1 MAIFHLNESNI
12 SRSDGRSA
20 VACAAYRACEK
31 LEDHTFGKTQDYT
44 KKKGLKYKKIFAP
57 FHTNEDL
64 LNRQN
69 LWNAVEK
76 KEFNANGSMK
86 ANARLAKEYTCALP
100 HELTDAQRIHIV
112 NDFCTK
118 FIRKHNVIVDACIHA
133 PHENDDETDNKNYH
147 VHIMFTTR
155 VVNEKGELGKK
166 QRTFNDDGIKIL
178 KDSRA
183 TFASVVNTVLEEA
196 GLDERVDHRSY
207 ADQGLDF
214 LEATTHEGHEVT
226 ALRRQGLDTEI
237 SLKNDSIKAKNLDAA
252 REYQQVIKGLDQ
264 EIIVKSR
271 LEDQISKLEDELR
284 LTEAEEKE
292 LLAELDNLNRE
303 EEHLQEQ
310 QVQEIDKAYDDF
322 IRCQDIYAEF
332 ANQFY
337 TIRSNAADNQK
348 QIESNLTKTKR
359 WLEENK
365 LNFRMSDNGR
375 FHDARH
381 YTDVDVKKPD
391 FFMTEKLIKQAKNEN
406 WREYATEVEQLA
418 SKYNIDKLVNRLR
431 DCSEILKRNDIVLP
445 IIKPTFWQKLKREY
459 VHSFDTIHDFENDMQ
474 PLLVEKQADD
484 FKIEQEKNQQAR
496 QAEIDHLRKIENDRR
511 DAEFREQL
519 RQEKELKEKRYE
531 QERRE
536 RNQREYLRRQELEKQ
551 QKNEPKEPKKPDND
565 NNNDYTP
572 W

>member
-44 KKKGLKYKKIFAP
+44 KKKGLEYKKIYAP
-57 FHTNEDL
+57 LHTNEKL
-64 LNRQN
+64 LDRQT
-69 LWNAVEK
+69 LWNEVEK

-86 ANARLAKEYTCALP
+86 LNARLAKEYTCALP
-100 HELTDAQRIHIV
+100 HELTDQERIKIV
-112 NDFCTK
+112 DAFCHEFVK
-118 FIRKHNVIVDACIHA
+118 KHNVIVDACIHA
-133 PHENDDETDNKNYH
+133 PHEHDDETDNKNYH

-155 VVNEKGELGKK
+155 AVNEKGELGKK
-166 QRTFNDDGIKIL
+166 QRTFNDNGPEIL

-183 TFASVVNTVLEEA
+183 TFASVVNTVFENAGLEE
-196 GLDERVDHRSY
+196 RIDHRSY
-207 ADQGLDF
+207 KDQGLDF

-226 ALRRQGLDTEI
+226 AMRRQGVDTEI
-237 SLKNDSIKAKNLDAA
+237 SLNNDAIKAKNLEAA

-264 EIIVKSR
+264 EFIVPSR
-271 LEDQISKLEDELR
+271 LEDQIIQLEKELQ

-292 LLAELDNLNRE
+292 LLAELLNLNQE
-303 EEHLQEQ
+303 EERLQEQ
-310 QVQEIDKAYDDF
+310 QVHEIDNAYDDF
-322 IRCQDIYAEF
+322 SRCQDIYAKF

-337 TIRSNAADNQK
+337 IIRNNAVDNQK

-431 DCSEILKRNDIVLP
+431 DCSEILERNDIELP

-496 QAEIDHLRKIENDRR
+496 QAEIDQLRKIENDRR
-511 DAEFREQL
+511 DAEFSERLRREREQ
-519 RQEKELKEKRYE
+519 KEQRHE

-536 RNQREYLRRQELEKQ
+536 REHLAFLKRQELEKQ
-551 QKNEPKEPKKPDND
+551 PKNEPKKPNNDND
-565 NNNDYTP
+565 NDYSP

>member
-44 KKKGLKYKKIFAP
+44 KKKGLEYKKIYAP
-57 FHTNEDL
+57 LHTNEKL
-64 LNRQN
+64 LDRQT
-69 LWNAVEK
+69 LWNEVEK

-86 ANARLAKEYTCALP
+86 LNARLAKEYTCALP
-100 HELTDAQRIHIV
+100 HELTDQERIKIV
-112 NDFCTK
+112 DAFCHEFVK
-118 FIRKHNVIVDACIHA
+118 KHNVIVDACIHA
-133 PHENDDETDNKNYH
+133 PHEHDDETDNKNYH

-155 VVNEKGELGKK
+155 AVNEKGELGKK
-166 QRTFNDDGIKIL
+166 QRTFNDNGPEIL

-183 TFASVVNTVLEEA
+183 TFASVVNTVFENAGLEE
-196 GLDERVDHRSY
+196 RIDHRSY
-207 ADQGLDF
+207 KDQGLDF

-226 ALRRQGLDTEI
+226 AMRRQGVDTEI
-237 SLKNDSIKAKNLDAA
+237 SLNNDAIKAKNLEAA

-264 EIIVKSR
+264 EFIVPSR
-271 LEDQISKLEDELR
+271 LEDQIIQLEKELQ

-292 LLAELDNLNRE
+292 LLAELLNLNQE
-303 EEHLQEQ
+303 EERLQEQ
-310 QVQEIDKAYDDF
+310 QVHEIDNAYDDF
-322 IRCQDIYAEF
+322 SRCQDIYAEF

-391 FFMTEKLIKQAKNEN
+391 FFMTEKLIKQAKKEN
-406 WREYATEVEQLA
+406 WREYATEIEQLA
-418 SKYNIDKLVNRLR
+418 SKYNIDKVVNRLR
-431 DCSEILKRNDIVLP
+431 DCSEILERNDIELP

-459 VHSFDTIHDFENDMQ
+459 VHSFDTIHDFENDIQ

-484 FKIEQEKNQQAR
+484 LKIEQEKNQQAR
-496 QAEIDHLRKIENDRR
+496 QAEIDHLQKIENDRR
-511 DAEFREQL
+511 DAEFREKL

-536 RNQREYLRRQELEKQ
+536 RNQHEYLRRQELENQ
-551 QKNEPKEPKKPDND
+551 QKNESKEPKKPKDD

>member
-112 NDFCTK
+112 NDFCTQ

-237 SLKNDSIKAKNLDAA
+237 SLKNDSIKAKNLGAA

-365 LNFRMSDNGR
+365 LDFRMRDDGS

-431 DCSEILKRNDIVLP
+431 DCSEILKRNDIELP

-536 RNQREYLRRQELEKQ
+536 RNQHEYLRRQELENQ
-551 QKNEPKEPKKPDND
+551 QKNESKEPKKPKDD

>member
-1 MAIFHLNESNI
+1 
-12 SRSDGRSA
+12 
-20 VACAAYRACEK
+20 
-31 LEDHTFGKTQDYT
+31 
-44 KKKGLKYKKIFAP
+44 
-57 FHTNEDL
+57 
-64 LNRQN
+64 
-69 LWNAVEK
+69 
-76 KEFNANGSMK
+76 
-86 ANARLAKEYTCALP
+86 
-100 HELTDAQRIHIV
+100 
-112 NDFCTK
+112 
-118 FIRKHNVIVDACIHA
+118 
-133 PHENDDETDNKNYH
+133 
-147 VHIMFTTR
+147 MFTTR
-155 VVNEKGELGKK
+155 SINEKGELGKK
-166 QRTFNDDGIKIL
+166 QRAFNDFGPQIL

-196 GLDERVDHRSY
+196 GIDERVDHRSY

-264 EIIVKSR
+264 EIIVQSR

-418 SKYNIDKLVNRLR
+418 RKYNIDKVVNRLR
-431 DCSEILKRNDIVLP
+431 DCTEILKRNDIELP

-474 PLLVEKQADD
+474 PLLVKKQADD

-496 QAEIDHLRKIENDRR
+496 QAEIDHLRQIENDRR

-536 RNQREYLRRQELEKQ
+536 RNQREYLRRQGLEKQ
-551 QKNEPKEPKKPDND
+551 QKNELKEPKKPDND

-572 W
+572 L

>member
-31 LEDHTFGKTQDYT
+31 LEDQTFGKTQDYT

-64 LNRQN
+64 LDRQN
-69 LWNAVEK
+69 LWNEVEK

-100 HELTDAQRIHIV
+100 HELTDLQRIHIV

-133 PHENDDETDNKNYH
+133 PHENDETDNKNYH

-155 VVNEKGELGKK
+155 SINENGELGKK
-166 QRTFNDDGIKIL
+166 QRAFNDFGPQIL

-196 GLDERVDHRSY
+196 GLDERIDHRSY
-207 ADQGLDF
+207 KDQGLDF
-214 LEATTHEGHEVT
+214 LEPTHHEGHEVT

-237 SLKNDSIKAKNLDAA
+237 SLKNDVIKAKNLDAA

-264 EIIVKSR
+264 EIIVPSR

-284 LTEAEEKE
+284 LTVSEEQE
-292 LLAELDNLNRE
+292 LLAELANLDRE
-303 EEHLQEQ
+303 EEQLQAQ
-310 QVQEIDKAYDDF
+310 QVKQIDNAYKDF
-322 IRCQDIYAEF
+322 IHCQNTYAEY

-337 TIRSNAADNQK
+337 IIHSNADSKIAELKQRVEKTQK
-348 QIESNLTKTKR
+348 
-359 WLEENK
+359 WLDKNRSDFYLHTNNCFYDSYHHTDRDITTPDFYLSKYDLKKQAANIRKNAVLKSYSLGQEYKIDQTVNK
-365 LNFRMSDNGR
+365 LRASADLLNHHDIELPIPAKPSKLKAFFGLAEYQHTYETLSDYDSQIKPM
-375 FHDARH
+375 FERH
-381 YTDVDVKKPD
+381 EMREQKIRDEALK
-391 FFMTEKLIKQAKNEN
+391 EKQWQEH
-406 WREYATEVEQLA
+406 LA
-418 SKYNIDKLVNRLR
+418 SER
-431 DCSEILKRNDIVLP
+431 LKRA
-445 IIKPTFWQKLKREY
+445 F
-459 VHSFDTIHDFENDMQ
+459 
-474 PLLVEKQADD
+474 
-484 FKIEQEKNQQAR
+484 
-496 QAEIDHLRKIENDRR
+496 ENDRR
-511 DAEFREQL
+511 RAEQRLEAERKAEQ
-519 RQEKELKEKRYE
+519 
-531 QERRE
+531 RR
-536 RNQREYLRRQELEKQ
+536 ELEKKWANEA
-551 QKNEPKEPKKPDND
+551 KNEPKNP
-565 NNNDYTP
+565 NNDYTP

>member
-44 KKKGLKYKKIFAP
+44 KKKGLEYKKIYAP
-57 FHTNEDL
+57 LHTNEKL
-64 LNRQN
+64 LDRQT
-69 LWNAVEK
+69 LWNEVEK

-86 ANARLAKEYTCALP
+86 LNARLAKEYTCALP
-100 HELTDAQRIHIV
+100 HELTDQERIKIV
-112 NDFCTK
+112 DAFCHEFVK
-118 FIRKHNVIVDACIHA
+118 KHNVIVDACIHA
-133 PHENDDETDNKNYH
+133 PHEHDDETDNKNYH

-155 VVNEKGELGKK
+155 AVNEKGELGKK
-166 QRTFNDDGIKIL
+166 QRTFNDNGPEIL

-183 TFASVVNTVLEEA
+183 TFASVVNTVFENAGLEE
-196 GLDERVDHRSY
+196 RIDHRSY
-207 ADQGLDF
+207 KDQGLDF

-226 ALRRQGLDTEI
+226 AMRRQGVDTEI
-237 SLKNDSIKAKNLDAA
+237 SLNNDAIKAKNLEAA

-264 EIIVKSR
+264 EFIVPSR
-271 LEDQISKLEDELR
+271 LEDQIIQLEKELQ

-292 LLAELDNLNRE
+292 LLAELLNLNQE
-303 EEHLQEQ
+303 EERLQEQ
-310 QVQEIDKAYDDF
+310 QVHEIDNAYDDF
-322 IRCQDIYAEF
+322 SRCQDIYAKF

-337 TIRSNAADNQK
+337 IIRNNAVDNQK

-391 FFMTEKLIKQAKNEN
+391 FFMTEKLIKQAKKEN
-406 WREYATEVEQLA
+406 WREYATEIEQLA
-418 SKYNIDKLVNRLR
+418 SKYNIDKVVNRLR
-431 DCSEILKRNDIVLP
+431 DCSEILERNDIELP

-496 QAEIDHLRKIENDRR
+496 QAEIDQLRKIENDRR
-511 DAEFREQL
+511 DAEFSERLRREREQ
-519 RQEKELKEKRYE
+519 KEQRHE

-536 RNQREYLRRQELEKQ
+536 REHLAFLKRQELEKQ
-551 QKNEPKEPKKPDND
+551 PKNEPKKPNNDND
-565 NNNDYTP
+565 NDYSP

>member
-12 SRSDGRSA
+12 SRSDGRSS

-31 LEDHTFGKTQDYT
+31 LEDQTFGKTQDYT
-44 KKKGLKYKKIFAP
+44 KKKGLEYKEIYAP
-57 FHTNEDL
+57 LHTNEKL
-64 LNRQN
+64 LDRQT
-69 LWNAVEK
+69 LWNEVEK

-100 HELTDAQRIHIV
+100 HELTDQDRIKIV
-112 NDFCTK
+112 DDFCRDFVK
-118 FIRKHNVIVDACIHA
+118 KHNVIVDACIHA
-133 PHENDDETDNKNYH
+133 PHEHDDETDNKNYH

-155 VVNEKGELGKK
+155 LVNDKGELGKK
-166 QRTFNDDGIKIL
+166 QRTFNDNGPEIL

-183 TFASVVNTVLEEA
+183 TFANVVNTALENA
-196 GLDERVDHRSY
+196 GLDERIDHRSY
-207 ADQGLDF
+207 KDQGLDF
-214 LEATTHEGHEVT
+214 LEATAHEGHEVT
-226 ALRRQGLDTEI
+226 ALRRQGIDTEI
-237 SLKNDSIKAKNLDAA
+237 SLKNDAVKAQNLEAA
-252 REYQQVIKGLDQ
+252 REYQQVIRGLDQ
-264 EIIVKSR
+264 EIIVPSR
-271 LEDQISKLEDELR
+271 VEDQISKLENELR
-284 LTEAEEKE
+284 LTVSEEQE
-292 LLAELDNLNRE
+292 LLAELANLDRE
-303 EEHLQEQ
+303 EERLQEE
-310 QVQEIDKAYDDF
+310 QVQQIDNAYDDF
-322 IRCQDIYAEF
+322 IRYQDIYAQF

-337 TIRSNAADNQK
+337 TIRRNATDNQK

-431 DCSEILKRNDIVLP
+431 DCSEILKRNDIELP

-551 QKNEPKEPKKPDND
+551 QKNEPKEPKKPEND